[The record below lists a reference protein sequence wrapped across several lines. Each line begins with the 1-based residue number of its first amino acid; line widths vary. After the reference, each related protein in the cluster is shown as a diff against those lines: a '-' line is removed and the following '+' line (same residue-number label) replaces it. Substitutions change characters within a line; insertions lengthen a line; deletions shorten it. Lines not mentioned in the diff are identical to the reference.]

1 MWRRVV
7 IVLVGCSLTACA
19 AATTSSSASYLR
31 SAGRDAITA
40 AEIVASRVTDV
51 YQAVAHLR
59 PEFLRRRSQRTA
71 TALSPSAGIAIYLDD
86 LPFGS
91 EESLRF
97 IPLERVR
104 LIQYLSQADADI
116 RYGRSHPA
124 GAILV
129 TTLKK

>member
-1 MWRRVV
+1 MWRR
-7 IVLVGCSLTACA
+7 IVCALVGCLLTACA
-19 AATTSSSASYLR
+19 AATTASSRSYLR
-31 SAGRDAITA
+31 SAGRDVITA
-40 AEIVASRVTDV
+40 AEIVASHVTDV

-59 PEFLRRRSQRTA
+59 PEFLRRRASRPVSLA
-71 TALSPSAGIAIYLDD
+71 TPTTIAVYLDD
-86 LPFGS
+86 LPFGT

-104 LIQYLSQADADI
+104 LIQYFAPADADL
-116 RYGRSHPA
+116 RWGRAHPA